1 MQAIKD
7 SVLSDSRGSK
17 GFLLVVFSK
26 GLGTGMAI
34 NQSINQSISL
44 FCGDCLDVMKS
55 IPDNSIDM
63 VLCDLPYGTINC
75 SWDSK
80 IPLEPLWEQ
89 WLRVLSPNSSVLLFG
104 SEPFSTKLRMSKFKY
119 DWIWIKNRPTG
130 FVHAKNKPLKD
141 FEIISVFSPYPM
153 GHKSL
158 LGDRRMRYNPQGLE
172 VYGKMSK
179 SSKSKFG
186 NIDGKRKSH
195 KAEVVSDFTNYP
207 RMVLSF
213 GKDTGKSNL
222 HPTQKPVA
230 LCEYLIKTYTDNG
243 MTVLDNCMGS
253 GSTGVACLNTGR
265 KFIGI
270 EKDKQYFEVAKERI
284 ESVQKDLEMQKH
296 EQQEEQ
302 EQTQNDYDEQEVEF
316 TDETIDA
323 IGEIDAMFD
332 QHDDVD

>member
-1 MQAIKD
+1 
-7 SVLSDSRGSK
+7 
-17 GFLLVVFSK
+17 
-26 GLGTGMAI
+26 MAI

-104 SEPFSTKLRMSKFKY
+104 SEPFSTKLRMSNLSQFKY

-270 EKDKQYFEVAKERI
+270 EKDEQYFEVAKERI

>member
-1 MQAIKD
+1 
-7 SVLSDSRGSK
+7 
-17 GFLLVVFSK
+17 
-26 GLGTGMAI
+26 
-34 NQSINQSISL
+34 
-44 FCGDCLDVMKS
+44 MKS

-89 WLRVLSPNSSVLLFG
+89 WLRVLSPQSSVLLFG
-104 SEPFSTKLRMSKFKY
+104 SEPFSTRLRMSNLSQFKY
-119 DWIWIKNRPTG
+119 DWIWHKNSPTG

-141 FEIISVFSPYPM
+141 FEVISVFSPYPM
-153 GHKSL
+153 GHASL

-213 GKDTGKSNL
+213 GKDTGKNNL

-270 EKDKQYFEVAKERI
+270 EKDEQYFEVAKERI

>member
-1 MQAIKD
+1 
-7 SVLSDSRGSK
+7 
-17 GFLLVVFSK
+17 
-26 GLGTGMAI
+26 MAI

-104 SEPFSTKLRMSKFKY
+104 SEPFSTKLRMSNLSQFKY

>member
-1 MQAIKD
+1 
-7 SVLSDSRGSK
+7 
-17 GFLLVVFSK
+17 
-26 GLGTGMAI
+26 MAI

-104 SEPFSTKLRMSKFKY
+104 SEPFSTKLRMSNLSQFKY

-270 EKDKQYFEVAKERI
+270 EKDEQYFEVAKELI

>member
-1 MQAIKD
+1 
-7 SVLSDSRGSK
+7 
-17 GFLLVVFSK
+17 
-26 GLGTGMAI
+26 
-34 NQSINQSISL
+34 
-44 FCGDCLDVMKS
+44 MKS

-89 WLRVLSPNSSVLLFG
+89 WLRVLSPQSSVLLFG
-104 SEPFSTKLRMSKFKY
+104 SEPFSTRLRMSNLSQFKY
-119 DWIWIKNRPTG
+119 DWIWHKNSPTG

-141 FEIISVFSPYPM
+141 FEVISVFSPYPM
-153 GHKSL
+153 GHASL

-270 EKDKQYFEVAKERI
+270 EKDEQYFEVAKERI

>member
-1 MQAIKD
+1 
-7 SVLSDSRGSK
+7 
-17 GFLLVVFSK
+17 
-26 GLGTGMAI
+26 MAI
-34 NQSINQSISL
+34 NQSVNQSINQSISL

-55 IPDNSIDM
+55 MPDNSIDM

-75 SWDSK
+75 SWDSQ

-89 WLRVLSPNSSVLLFG
+89 WLRVLSPQSSVLLFG
-104 SEPFSTKLRMSKFKY
+104 SEPFSTKLRMSNLYQFKY

-158 LGDRRMRYNPQGLE
+158 LGERRMRYNPQGLE
-172 VYGKMSK
+172 FYGKTIK
-179 SSKSKFG
+179 SSDTKFG
-186 NIDGKRKSH
+186 NIEGKRKSH
-195 KAEVVSDFTNYP
+195 KAEVVLEFTNYP

-213 GKDTGKSNL
+213 GKDTGKENL

-230 LCEYLIKTYTDNG
+230 LCEYLIKTYTDDG

-270 EKDKQYFEVAKERI
+270 EKDEQYFEVAKERI
-284 ESVQKDLEMQKH
+284 ESMQKALEMKKK

-316 TDETIDA
+316 TDETSDA
-323 IGEIDAMFD
+323 IDEIDSMFD
-332 QHDDVD
+332 HSDDVD

>member
-1 MQAIKD
+1 MQAIKE
-7 SVLSDSRGSK
+7 SVLSDSNGI
-17 GFLLVVFSK
+17 LLVVFSK

-34 NQSINQSISL
+34 NQSISL
-44 FCGDCLDVMKS
+44 FCGDCLEVMKA

-75 SWDSK
+75 SWDSQ

-89 WLRVLSPNSSVLLFG
+89 WLRVLSPQSSVLLFG
-104 SEPFSTKLRMSKFKY
+104 SEPFSTKLRMSNLSQFKY
-119 DWIWIKNRPTG
+119 DWIWHKNRPTG

-141 FEIISVFSPYPM
+141 FEIVSVFSPYPM
-153 GHKSL
+153 GHSRL
-158 LGDRRMRYNPQGLE
+158 LGDRRMRYNPQGLD
-172 VYGKMSK
+172 VYGKMRK

-195 KAEVVSDFTNYP
+195 KAEVVHEFTNYP
-207 RMVLSF
+207 RMFLSF
-213 GKDTGKSNL
+213 GKDTCKNNL

-230 LCEYLIKTYTDNG
+230 LCEYLIKTYTDEG

-270 EKDKQYFEVAKERI
+270 EKDEQYFDVAKERI
-284 ESVQKDLEMQKH
+284 ESIQKALERQNQ
-296 EQQEEQ
+296 EQQEHIEEQ

-316 TDETIDA
+316 TDETLSAID
-323 IGEIDAMFD
+323 EIDAMFG
-332 QHDDVD
+332 HSDDVD

>member
-1 MQAIKD
+1 
-7 SVLSDSRGSK
+7 
-17 GFLLVVFSK
+17 
-26 GLGTGMAI
+26 
-34 NQSINQSISL
+34 
-44 FCGDCLDVMKS
+44 MKS

-104 SEPFSTKLRMSKFKY
+104 SEPFSTKLRMSNLSQFKY

>member
-1 MQAIKD
+1 
-7 SVLSDSRGSK
+7 
-17 GFLLVVFSK
+17 
-26 GLGTGMAI
+26 
-34 NQSINQSISL
+34 
-44 FCGDCLDVMKS
+44 MKS

-104 SEPFSTKLRMSKFKY
+104 SEPFSTKLRMSNLSQFKY

-213 GKDTGKSNL
+213 GKDTVKSNL

-270 EKDKQYFEVAKERI
+270 EKDEQYFEVAKERI

>member
-1 MQAIKD
+1 
-7 SVLSDSRGSK
+7 
-17 GFLLVVFSK
+17 
-26 GLGTGMAI
+26 MAI

-44 FCGDCLDVMKS
+44 FCGDCLEVMKA
-55 IPDNSIDM
+55 IPDDSIDM
-63 VLCDLPYGTINC
+63 VLCDLPYGTTAC
-75 SWDSK
+75 AWDSQ
-80 IPLEPLWEQ
+80 IPLEPLWYQ
-89 WLRVLSPNSSVLLFG
+89 WLRVLSPQSSVLLFG
-104 SEPFSTKLRMSKFKY
+104 SEPFSTKLRMSNLSQFKY

-158 LGDRRMRYNPQGLE
+158 LGERRMRYNPLGLE
-172 VYGKMSK
+172 FYGKTIK
-179 SSKSKFG
+179 SSDTKFG
-186 NIDGKRKSH
+186 NIEGKRKSH
-195 KAEVVSDFTNYP
+195 KAEVVLEFTNYP

-213 GKDTGKSNL
+213 GKDTGKENL

-230 LCEYLIKTYTDNG
+230 LCEYLIKTYTDDG

-270 EKDKQYFEVAKERI
+270 EKDEQYFEVAKERI
-284 ESVQKDLEMQKH
+284 ESMQEALEMKKK
-296 EQQEEQ
+296 EQQEEQEEQ

-323 IGEIDAMFD
+323 IDEIDAMFD
-332 QHDDVD
+332 QPDDVD

>member
-1 MQAIKD
+1 
-7 SVLSDSRGSK
+7 
-17 GFLLVVFSK
+17 
-26 GLGTGMAI
+26 MAI

-104 SEPFSTKLRMSKFKY
+104 SEPFSTRLRMSNLSQFKY

-172 VYGKMSK
+172 VCGKMSK

-270 EKDKQYFEVAKERI
+270 EKDEQYFEVAKERI